1 MWEGGWLGDERVEF
15 PRVYFLFESR
25 EGDRLPKLSHEGVWK
40 WDRHGVCHVQVF
52 FPEGTTGGAQ
62 AATLAAEVL
71 GVQGSR
77 AQRTP
82 LSVGPE
88 HNRVTRVDSRLMLP

>member
-1 MWEGGWLGDERVEF
+1 MG
-15 PRVYFLFESR
+15 
-25 EGDRLPKLSHEGVWK
+25 
-40 WDRHGVCHVQVF
+40 RHGVCHVQVF

-71 GVQGSR
+71 GVQGSG

-88 HNRVTRVDSRLMLP
+88 HNRVTRVDSHLMLP